1 MTWTYFFMRFTHII
15 KIVIYIL
22 VLCLFSLHLQTHPQT
37 VADTLFANTTS
48 SSAFFFSENSVI
60 ERSGIGGLALR
71 SVLTGK
77 HRQFLRNTSFWPPA
91 ISLLPISHHS
101 PTTVYLIPT
110 ISIRLPWCFQP
121 NVYESDLKA
130 KTQTQNKARAP
141 HKRSVVPGLKNATF
155 TPHGGKES
163 CHRTYPRMPCCVRVC
178 PAVPGAWRNHVR
190 LV

>member
-22 VLCLFSLHLQTHPQT
+22 VLCLFSLHLQTQSQT
-37 VADTLFANTTS
+37 LYLQTQPHHLHSFSQRTASLRGQVLEVWHYEVFWQENTGSFCVTR
-48 SSAFFFSENSVI
+48 A
-60 ERSGIGGLALR
+60 SGR
-71 SVLTGK
+71 
-77 HRQFLRNTSFWPPA
+77 PA

-163 CHRTYPRMPCCVRVC
+163 CHRLYPRMPCCVRVC